1 MKSKAKGEWGYINSQ
16 RIRVMLI
23 TLVLYVCAIGLYLI
37 GYLTLHTN
45 RSIWSILAVLSLL
58 PASKSMVNL
67 IMFLRFKSL
76 DKTSYEQYREAN
88 GSAPAL
94 YEVPFTTY
102 EKTYFVD
109 SLICRNNT
117 VTVCYRGKGSK
128 KISHDKDINNLNDH
142 LSGVLKNDGHKDFTV
157 KVFDNSSAYCTRAAE
172 INRNMEV
179 KDEGR
184 DFGMLRTLKSVSL

>member
-1 MKSKAKGEWGYINSQ
+1 MRNKAKGEWGYINSQ

-67 IMFLRFKSL
+67 IMFLRFRSL
-76 DKTSYEQYREAN
+76 DPTAYENYVLAN
-88 GSAPAL
+88 GEAPAL

-109 SLICRNNT
+109 TLMCRNNT
-117 VTVCYRGKGSK
+117 VIVCYLGKGSK
-128 KISHDKDINNLNDH
+128 KVSHDKDMNNLNHH
-142 LSGVLKNDGHKDFTV
+142 LTSVLKNDGHKDFTV
-157 KVFDNSSAYCTRAAE
+157 KIFDNVRDYCKRAE
-172 INRNMEV
+172 DINKNMEV
-179 KDEGR
+179 KDEDR
-184 DFGMLRTLKSVSL
+184 DLSLRGSLKSVTL